1 MDVDSAYDSDIDDGV
16 VDVASA
22 LNFASAGSLAL
33 INGLETGTDI
43 YQRLG
48 RKIYMKMLLL
58 KGWISALA
66 AGSATDSFCRL
77 MVVYDLT
84 PNGAAFS
91 KDDLLANISLTGSVT
106 NTGLSFWNPNN
117 RARFKILADEC
128 FAFPAQSTTEGL
140 GSPTVE
146 ALDLR
151 IILEQETVYNS
162 LDEGTIADINSG
174 ALYLFVTND
183 SGSSEY
189 GLTFVA
195 RLIFS
200 DL

>member
-22 LNFASAGSLAL
+22 LNFASAGSLSL
-33 INGLETGTDI
+33 LNGLETGTDI

-58 KGWISALA
+58 KGWISGLA
-66 AGSATDSFCRL
+66 TTTTDTFCRI

-91 KDDLLANISLTGSVT
+91 KDDLLANISLTGAVT

-128 FAFPAQSTTEGL
+128 YACTQQTTAGGP
-140 GSPTVE
+140 GSPTVI

-162 LDEGTIADINSG
+162 LDTGTISDINSG
-174 ALYLFVTND
+174 ALYLFVCND
-183 SGSSEY
+183 TGSTEY